1 MGLTSNIT
9 SPPPSVPSG
18 TQLGDVA
25 SGIYGPSMKLAE
37 KHDETVKEGIK
48 KIDSE
53 VAPTPPKLQDAPN
66 PKDYH
71 TDPMQE
77 FGSGAMFLSVFGSL
91 LTKQPLTNALK
102 SGAAVMQAK
111 NAGDANAFKQAM
123 DKWKVDTDNAWK
135 MANWQQEVYKAA
147 IAKDETELR
156 LQAASFKDKVM
167 LHMADA
173 KMAQQTI
180 KDRDRALKKAQG
192 PTERIIE
199 MSNAAYDQVIKSG
212 GTEEDAN
219 KAALKAY
226 GEGTALSKGK
236 DSESNPQE
244 YEEWKK
250 KPRARLIAEGI
261 KNGVP
266 IASLIRGRGKEAD
279 KQLGF
284 AQDYAKELYPDL
296 DLAKSSED
304 YKNAVKAISAFGTGK
319 QGDAVR
325 SFDVAYNHADLM
337 SNLASALG
345 NGDVQKI
352 NQWSQAY
359 EEEFG
364 SSAPT
369 NFDAAKTILADEIN
383 KAAVGGAGALADRE
397 KISNTIK
404 RAESP
409 DQFKG
414 AINTYKGLIV
424 GQMDGMKRQYK
435 TATKRDDFNTLLSPD
450 VAEDLE
456 KYEKRGTMGKA
467 GKAPD
472 QRHIKM
478 LKDDPSEQNKEYFDE
493 AFGKGAA
500 AKALGK

>member
-1 MGLTSNIT
+1 MGLAANVT
-9 SPPPSVPSG
+9 SPTSG
-18 TQLGDVA
+18 TPLGEVA
-25 SGIYGPSMKLAE
+25 SGLYAPAMKMAE
-37 KHDETVKEGIK
+37 KHDADVKQGIQ
-48 KIDSE
+48 KIESE
-53 VAPTPPKLQDAPN
+53 VKPTPPTLTEAPKPEN
-66 PKDYH
+66 YH

-77 FGSGAMFLSVFGSL
+77 FGSGASFLAMFGSL
-91 LTKQPLTNALK
+91 LTKQPLTTALN

-111 NAGDANAFKQAM
+111 NAQDANGFKQAM
-123 DKWKVDTDNAWK
+123 DKWKVDTENAWK

-147 IAKDETELR
+147 ISKDETELK
-156 LQAASFKDKVM
+156 LQAASFKDEVM

-173 KMAQQTI
+173 KMVQQAI
-180 KDRDRALKKAQG
+180 KDRDRELKRAQG
-192 PTERIIE
+192 PTQRIIE
-199 MSNAAYDQVIKSG
+199 MSDAAYDQVIKNG
-212 GTEEDAN
+212 GTQEEAN
-219 KAALKAY
+219 KAALKAF

-236 DSESNPQE
+236 DSTSDPQE

-250 KPRARLIAEGI
+250 RPRAKLIAEGI

-266 IASLIRGRGKEAD
+266 ITNLIRGRGKDAD

-296 DLAKSSED
+296 DLAKSAED
-304 YKNAVKAISAFGTGK
+304 YKNASKAVSAFGTGK
-319 QGDAVR
+319 QGDAVK
-325 SFDVAYNHADLM
+325 SFNVAYNHADLV
-337 SNLASALG
+337 SQLATALG

-352 NQWSQAY
+352 NQWGQAY

-364 SSAPT
+364 SPAPT

-397 KISNTIK
+397 KISDTIK

-409 DQFKG
+409 EQFKG
-414 AINTYKGLIV
+414 AIDTYKGLIV

-435 TATKRDDFNTLLSPD
+435 NATKRDDFDTLLSPD
-450 VAEDLE
+450 VAEDLK
-456 KYEKRGTMGKA
+456 KYEKRGSMGKA
-467 GKAPD
+467 GKPPD
-472 QRHIKM
+472 KRHIKM

-500 AKALGK
+500 AKALSE